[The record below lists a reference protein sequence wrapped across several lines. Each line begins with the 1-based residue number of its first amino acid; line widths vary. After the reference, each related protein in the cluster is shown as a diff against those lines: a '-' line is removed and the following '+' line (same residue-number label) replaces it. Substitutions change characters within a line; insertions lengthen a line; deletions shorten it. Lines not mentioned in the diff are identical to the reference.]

1 MKTTRLLLLAAVASL
16 AAGAASAQ
24 RTYPP
29 VVDMPIGAQTGRLDA
44 HPATPLPPT
53 AAQPAA
59 RDAAAVTYP
68 DVAVPAGEK
77 SPYLSDNVSGPTA
90 LAQVV
95 KSEPV
100 PDTPANRGL
109 YRPLSRTGQ
118 RSAPAG
124 N

>member
-1 MKTTRLLLLAAVASL
+1 MKTTSLLLAAAASL
-16 AAGAASAQ
+16 IASAASAQ

-29 VVDMPIGAQTGRLDA
+29 VVDMPLGAQTGRVDA
-44 HPATPLPPT
+44 HPATTLPPA

-68 DVAVPAGEK
+68 AVAVPAGEK
-77 SPYLSDNVSGPTA
+77 SPYLSDNVSGPTST
-90 LAQVV
+90 AQVV

-100 PDTPANRGL
+100 PDTPGNRSL

-118 RSAPAG
+118 RTAAAG

>member
-1 MKTTRLLLLAAVASL
+1 MKTTPLLLAAAASL
-16 AAGAASAQ
+16 VAGGASAQ

-29 VVDMPIGAQTGRLDA
+29 VVDMPIGAQTGRIDA
-44 HPATPLPPT
+44 HRATPLPPT
-53 AAQPAA
+53 AAQPTA
-59 RDAAAVTYP
+59 RDAAAMTYP
-68 DVAVPAGEK
+68 SVAVPAGEK

-90 LAQVV
+90 MAPIV

-100 PDTPANRGL
+100 PDTPSNRTL
-109 YRPLSRTGQ
+109 YRPLSLTGQ

>member
-1 MKTTRLLLLAAVASL
+1 MTRVLLLGAAVSL
-16 AAGAASAQ
+16 IAGVASAQ

-29 VVDMPIGAQTGRLDA
+29 TVDMPIGAQIGRVDA
-44 HPATPLPPT
+44 HPVTNLP
-53 AAQPAA
+53 AAQPSA

-68 DVAVPAGEK
+68 TQAVPAGDR

-90 LAQVV
+90 IAPVV

-100 PDTPANRGL
+100 PDTPGNRTL
-109 YRPLSRTGQ
+109 YRPLSRSGT
-118 RSAPAG
+118 RTAPAG